1 MNMLYITRR
10 EHFSASHTLENKNLS
25 KDENE
30 LLFGK
35 CNSFHGHNY
44 YMEVTLKGT
53 INQDSGY
60 VMDLKKLNEI
70 LLDKVINK
78 VDHKFLN
85 DVGMFKG
92 IIPTTE
98 NMAVVFWNVLKDVL
112 KSDNYRLYSIKI
124 YETEKNFVIYKG
136 NE

>member
-1 MNMLYITRR
+1 MLYITRR
-10 EHFSASHTLENKNLS
+10 EHFSASHTLENNNLS
-25 KDENE
+25 KEENE
-30 LLFGK
+30 VLFGK

-44 YMEVTLKGT
+44 YMEVTLAGE
-53 INQDSGY
+53 INPKSGY

-85 DVGMFKG
+85 DVEMFKG

-98 NMAVVFWNVLKDVL
+98 NMAMIFWKELKDVL
-112 KSDNYRLYSIKI
+112 KADNHRLHSIKL

-136 NE
+136 DE